1 MIYIVDTSSLREL
14 ERYYNDIFPTF
25 WKLFQAE
32 VDSGS
37 VVSVREV
44 LRELEACPETNVI
57 AWAKHNSG
65 IFKPPAPAEAAFVGQ
80 IFALPHFQQLISSK
94 AQMTG
99 QPVADPFLIAA
110 AKVCSG
116 TVVTQ
121 ERFKPNS
128 AKIPNVCERHRV
140 HDFRG
145 FLEGQAL
152 EFLANVTWGWDT

>member
-1 MIYIVDTSSLREL
+1 MIYIVDTSSFREL
-14 ERYYNDIFPTF
+14 ERYYSEVFPTF

-32 VDSGS
+32 VDGGV

-57 AWAKHNSG
+57 AWAKNNSK
-65 IFKPPAPAEAAFVGQ
+65 IFNPPTPAEAEFVGQ
-80 IFALPHFQQLISSK
+80 IFAVPHFQQLISSK

-110 AKVCSG
+110 AKACSG

-121 ERFKPNS
+121 ERLKPNS
-128 AKIPNVCERHRV
+128 AKIPNVCEH
-140 HDFRG
+140 FGIACTTFEG
-145 FLEGQAL
+145 FLKAK
-152 EFLANVTWGWDT
+152 GWSF